1 MNKTYKDS
9 QHYCINQLPVRHMLH
24 HRHSQE
30 ECLMRGIGTYKTVER
45 TRESKIS
52 ESFQEKRKFQELQ

>member
-1 MNKTYKDS
+1 MGIAYYMKSYSIMLGTAIKRVTNKHMNKTYKDS

-30 ECLMRGIGTYKTVER
+30 ECI
-45 TRESKIS
+45 
-52 ESFQEKRKFQELQ
+52 